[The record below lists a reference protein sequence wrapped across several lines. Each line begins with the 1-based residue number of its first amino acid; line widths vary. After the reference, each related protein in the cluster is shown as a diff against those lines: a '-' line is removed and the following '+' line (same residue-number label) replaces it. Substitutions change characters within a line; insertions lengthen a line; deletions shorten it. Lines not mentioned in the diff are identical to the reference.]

1 MSFLFAFC
9 CKSVIEAGMLDENY
23 LICWALFAIADALW
37 ARVLLGRK

>member
-9 CKSVIEAGMLDENY
+9 VKSVIEAGALDEKY

-37 ARVLLGRK
+37 INVLLGRK